1 MGPQQ
6 EGGSAMSVQ
15 RISTIFFD
23 LGDTLVRSGVR
34 AWVPG
39 AKETLDALSAKSLR
53 LGIISNT
60 GDLNRD
66 QLSALL
72 PADFRFDAFE
82 NSLILLSSEV
92 GVEKPSPEIFATAVS
107 RANVEASK
115 CLYCGENL
123 DEALVAQ
130 AVGMRVAR
138 LLTPP
143 ISDIGRLTASLAAS
157 GLIAA

>member
-1 MGPQQ
+1 
-6 EGGSAMSVQ
+6 MSVQ
-15 RISTIFFD
+15 RVSTIFFD
-23 LGDTLVRSGVR
+23 LGDTLVRSGLR

-39 AKETLDALSAKSLR
+39 AIETLNALSAKSLK

-60 GDLNRD
+60 GDLTRD

-72 PADFRFDAFE
+72 PTDFRFQAFE
-82 NSLILLSSEV
+82 TDLILLSSEV
-92 GVEKPSPEIFATAVS
+92 GLVKPSPEIFAAAVS
-107 RANVEASK
+107 RANVEAAK
-115 CLYCGENL
+115 CLYCGEDL
-123 DEALVAQ
+123 GEALVAQ

-143 ISDIGRLTASLAAS
+143 SSDIGKLTASLVAS

>member
-1 MGPQQ
+1 M
-6 EGGSAMSVQ
+6 SARRVSA
-15 RISTIFFD
+15 IFFD

-39 AKETLDALSAKSLR
+39 AKATLEALRAKSVG

-60 GDLNRD
+60 EDLSRS

-72 PADFRFDAFE
+72 PEDFRFDAFATP
-82 NSLILLSSEV
+82 LILLSSEI
-92 GVEKPSPEIFATAVS
+92 GVEKPSPEIFAAAVS
-107 RANVEASK
+107 RANVEASE

-123 DEALVAQ
+123 VETLVAQ

-138 LLTPP
+138 LLAPP
-143 ISDIGRLTASLAAS
+143 LSDIGELTASLVAS
-157 GLIAA
+157 GLIT